1 MKTILENPVVIT
13 IAKIAMCLI
22 IIGLVRRSLDLEAVL
37 HSAESVAY
45 KCGNI
50 AALAIQLFG
59 AITVLF
65 LLCRKPNQVV
75 A

>member
-22 IIGLVRRSLDLEAVL
+22 IIGLVRRSLDLGTVI

-45 KCGNI
+45 KMGNI
-50 AALAIQLFG
+50 AALAIQLLG

-65 LLCRKPNQVV
+65 LLFKKPEQV
-75 A
+75 AA